1 MKIIHCADL
10 HLDSKMTSNLD
21 RVKAKERRSELL
33 NTFTRMVDY
42 AAEHGVSAI
51 LIAGDMFDTGS
62 ISALTRNT
70 VRDKIFGNPGID
82 FYYLKGNHDRDSFL
96 SSLEEMPDNLKLFGD
111 EWRSYPLND
120 DSSVILTGIELS
132 PDNSTVC
139 HDSLVL
145 DPDAVNI
152 VMLHGQETESRVSSG
167 SKDRA
172 ELISVREFKNR
183 NIDYLALGHIHY
195 YKEERLDGRGVY
207 CYPGCLEGR
216 GFDETGEHGF
226 VLLDIDTASHSIERT
241 FIPFATRRLY
251 EVPVDIT
258 DLNTTGDIIDKV
270 TVTLAGEDIDSGSL
284 LKIVLK
290 GDVDIEIE
298 KDTDHIYKNFEDRFY
313 FVKVSDETG
322 YKVDYTDYALDASL
336 KGEYVRMIEAAED
349 ISEADKPEVIRMG
362 IMAIA
367 NEVV

>member
-21 RVKAKERRSELL
+21 RAKAKERRSELL
-33 NTFTRMVDY
+33 NTFVRMVDY
-42 AAEHGVSAI
+42 AVEHGISAI
-51 LIAGDMFDTGS
+51 LIAGDMFDTGT

-96 SSLEEMPDNLKLFGD
+96 SSLEEMPDNLRLFGD

-132 PDNSTVC
+132 ADNSAGC
-139 HDSLVL
+139 FNSLVL
-145 DPDAVNI
+145 DPDTVNI
-152 VMLHGQETESRVSSG
+152 VMLHGQETDTAAVSTG
-167 SKDRA
+167 DRA
-172 ELISVREFKNR
+172 EIIPLRELKNK
-183 NIDYLALGHIHY
+183 NIDYLALGHIHS

-226 VLLDIDTASHSIERT
+226 VLLDIDKDAHRIERT
-241 FIPFATRRLY
+241 FVPFAARRLY

-258 DLNTTGDIIDKV
+258 DLNSTGDIIDKI
-270 TVTLAGEDIDSGSL
+270 TMTLSGQDIDSGSM
-284 LKIVLK
+284 LKIVLT
-290 GDVDIEIE
+290 GYADIEME
-298 KDTDHIYKNFEDRFY
+298 KDEDHIYKNFEDRFY
-313 FVKVSDETG
+313 YVKISDETR
-322 YKVDYTDYALDASL
+322 YKVDYSDYVLDASL
-336 KGEYVRMIEAAED
+336 KGEYVRMIQAAED
-349 ISEADKPEVIRMG
+349 IADADKSEVIRMG
-362 IMAIA
+362 LMAIA
-367 NEVV
+367 GEDI